1 MGFTARLWNQTNNA
15 DIAVSLSG
23 SERNHLFMSEGG
35 THFDDVSG
43 LSGLDTPGDSRAFA
57 IFDYDRDGWQD
68 LALVNTN
75 APFLNLYRNELGRGA
90 ARERG
95 RVVGLRFVGG
105 NHASSASKTASN
117 RDAVGS
123 VVTADLGDIRL
134 VREHRFGDGFGVQN
148 SATML
153 LGIGARDRIERLEVR
168 WPSGK
173 TDHLENVQAGALLTL
188 YEDPETAPGG
198 RAVVEQAY
206 VREAESR
213 IARAETRQRLSLPAV
228 PGAAAAKTFAIY
240 TTTATWC
247 DACKRGLPQ
256 LQVLRDAFGT
266 DVALYGVP
274 VDPDDD
280 SEKIAAY
287 VKEYR
292 PAYQILTNLSEVEVE
307 RVTQVVIGALDDEV
321 LPASIVTD
329 PGGRILETIDGVP
342 SLSKMRALIRAE
354 L

>member
-1 MGFTARLWNQTNNA
+1 M
-15 DIAVSLSG
+15 
-23 SERNHLFMSEGG
+23 
-35 THFDDVSG
+35 
-43 LSGLDTPGDSRAFA
+43 
-57 IFDYDRDGWQD
+57 
-68 LALVNTN
+68 
-75 APFLNLYRNELGRGA
+75 
-90 ARERG
+90 
-95 RVVGLRFVGG
+95 
-105 NHASSASKTASN
+105 
-117 RDAVGS
+117 
-123 VVTADLGDIRL
+123 
-134 VREHRFGDGFGVQN
+134 
-148 SATML
+148 
-153 LGIGARDRIERLEVR
+153 
-168 WPSGK
+168 
-173 TDHLENVQAGALLTL
+173 
-188 YEDPETAPGG
+188 
-198 RAVVEQAY
+198 VEQAY